1 MIDMAT
7 DLGGDGR
14 EQSVAPSASF
24 SRPAWLAAPW
34 RWLAVLLGLSL
45 GASAPSVFG
54 LPTPWAIVI
63 GIATCLLMLFAFSTV
78 DLMFPPTSESRQRV
92 LEAEAELEE
101 ALRPTGR
108 YNRGHWTLG
117 EDELMHADVPLP
129 PLPSRRTPLGLPE
142 LWKLTHSR
150 LDHYHETVLGQ
161 ARRSFRSAQLA
172 MWIGFLLLGGFVW
185 VAVKASTTA
194 GSVVA
199 GGLGAVS
206 AALAGYVSRTFVKS
220 QEAAASH
227 LRAYFDQPLMF
238 SRFLAAERLLQDGG
252 LAEEKRAEVLGALV
266 LAMAADPKAS
276 PGEDKPASPPA

>member
-1 MIDMAT
+1 
-7 DLGGDGR
+7 
-14 EQSVAPSASF
+14 
-24 SRPAWLAAPW
+24 
-34 RWLAVLLGLSL
+34 
-45 GASAPSVFG
+45 
-54 LPTPWAIVI
+54 
-63 GIATCLLMLFAFSTV
+63 MLFAFSTV